1 MANENDKNHLYDAIL
16 ARVAKKMNE
25 PRLAASV
32 RETLETSAAAT
43 RRFRFDEGVY
53 NRNTKEDGMV
63 RQVYEKD
70 GVTMYRVWL
79 PATTDPLRGGHFVS
93 DWAEGVLE
101 PSEKVVSESAPLP
114 TEVGKIRPFRIS

>member
-1 MANENDKNHLYDAIL
+1 MPDENNKDDPYAAIL
-16 ARVAKKMNE
+16 ARVTNE
-25 PRLAASV
+25 MGQPRMAASV

-53 NRNTKEDGMV
+53 NRNTKEHGLV

-70 GVTMYRVWL
+70 GITMYKVWL

-93 DWAEGVLE
+93 DWAESVLE
-101 PSEKVVSESAPLP
+101 PSDTVHSVPNSIA
-114 TEVGKIRPFRIS
+114 